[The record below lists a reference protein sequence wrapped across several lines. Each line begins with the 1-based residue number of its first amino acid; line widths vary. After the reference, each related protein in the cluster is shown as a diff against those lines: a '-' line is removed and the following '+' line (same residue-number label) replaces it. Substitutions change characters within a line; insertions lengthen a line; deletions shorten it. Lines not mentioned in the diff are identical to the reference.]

1 MPKNKAPKRPANPK
15 PTSPKKAKSVQVKVP
30 LTGASFM
37 SVLLIIL
44 LSVIGYSG
52 FLGVKSIWNFTHPKF
67 NISADG
73 FRALAYIAKN
83 QSIPPLPT
91 PAFTTTVPP
100 EATAQSA
107 FLTQVS
113 IFKSEFRIKF
123 PGSKLLTLSDN
134 DVLAMGD
141 SFCKAKEKS
150 MTETGTFSAEEIIA
164 AHQAKFVLQYPTM
177 PGLEVYLAGVGQRAF
192 DNLCRSM

>member
-1 MPKNKAPKRPANPK
+1 MSKKPSKNQKTQK
-15 PTSPKKAKSVQVKVP
+15 SSKSVQIKVP

-37 SVLLIIL
+37 SVLLIGL
-44 LSVIGYSG
+44 LTLIGYSG

-67 NISADG
+67 KISADG
-73 FRALAYIAKN
+73 FRALAYIAKS
-83 QSIPPLPT
+83 QGIPPLPF
-91 PAFTTTVPP
+91 PAFTTNVAPDP
-100 EATAQSA
+100 TAQSE

-113 IFKSEFRIKF
+113 VFKSEFRTKF

-134 DVLAMGD
+134 DVLSMGD

-150 MTETGTFSAEEIIA
+150 MEETGTFNAEEVIA

-177 PGLEVYLAGVGQRAF
+177 PGLDVYLAGVGQRAF

>member
-1 MPKNKAPKRPANPK
+1 VTKSNKTRKTTNPK
-15 PTSPKKAKSVQVKVP
+15 TSKSFQVKVP

-37 SVLLIIL
+37 SVLLIGL
-44 LSVIGYSG
+44 LTLIGYSG

-73 FRALAYIAKN
+73 FRALAYIAKS
-83 QSIPPLPT
+83 QGIPPLPF
-91 PAFTTTVPP
+91 PAFTTNVTPDP
-100 EATAQSA
+100 TAQSEY
-107 FLTQVS
+107 LNQVS
-113 IFKSEFRIKF
+113 IFKSEFRTKF

-134 DVLAMGD
+134 DVLSMGD

-150 MTETGTFSAEEIIA
+150 VEETGSFNAEEIIA

-177 PGLEVYLAGVGQRAF
+177 SGLDVYLAGIGQRAF

>member
-1 MPKNKAPKRPANPK
+1 VTKTKAPKK
-15 PTSPKKAKSVQVKVP
+15 PVSQKKSKAVHVKVP

-37 SVLLIIL
+37 SVLLIGL
-44 LSVIGYSG
+44 LAVIGYSG

-67 NISADG
+67 TISADG
-73 FRALAYIAKN
+73 FRALAYIAKQ

-91 PAFTTTVPP
+91 PAFTTAVIPD
-100 EATAQSA
+100 ATSQSEY
-107 FLTQVS
+107 LNQVA
-113 IFKSEFRIKF
+113 IFKSEFRTKF

-134 DVLAMGD
+134 DVLSMGD

-150 MTETGTFSAEEIIA
+150 MQETGSFNAEEIIA
-164 AHQAKFVLQYPTM
+164 AHQAKFILQYPTM
-177 PGLEVYLAGVGQRAF
+177 PGLDVYLAGIGQRAF

>member
-1 MPKNKAPKRPANPK
+1 MPKNKAPKTKAPQKQA
-15 PTSPKKAKSVQVKVP
+15 SPKQSKSVQVKVP

-37 SVLLIIL
+37 SVLLIGL
-44 LSVIGYSG
+44 LTVIGYSG

-83 QSIPPLPT
+83 QSIPPLPF
-91 PAFTTTVPP
+91 PAFTTSVTP
-100 EATAQSA
+100 EAAAQSE

-113 IFKSEFRIKF
+113 VFKSEFRTKF

-134 DVLAMGD
+134 DVLSMGD
-141 SFCKAKEKS
+141 SFCMAKEKS
-150 MTETGTFSAEEIIA
+150 MTETGTFSPEEIIA
-164 AHQAKFVLQYPTM
+164 AHQAKFVLQYPMM
-177 PGLEVYLAGVGQRAF
+177 PGLDVYLAGVGQRAF